1 MRDDVVDENGL
12 WHWKGG
18 RGGGEGLLVFFG
30 ADNH

>member
-1 MRDDVVDENGL
+1 MRDDVIDENGL

-18 RGGGEGLLVFFG
+18 RERITGLFG

>member
-18 RGGGEGLLVFFG
+18 GERITGLFG
-30 ADNH
+30 TDNH